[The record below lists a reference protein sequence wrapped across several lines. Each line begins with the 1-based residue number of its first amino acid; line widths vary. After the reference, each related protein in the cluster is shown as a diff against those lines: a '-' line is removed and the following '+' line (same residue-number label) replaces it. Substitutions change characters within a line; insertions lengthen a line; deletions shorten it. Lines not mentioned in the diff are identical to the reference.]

1 MATLLEPREAAWFR
15 GPSTLHCSALPE
27 VEGECSL
34 HWLEQ
39 LNFVAVKV
47 EFATGDGFS
56 FPFGHF
62 GVFSWRSS
70 QISLALTE
78 KRSMRDGYGSQ
89 QAELTCSPCSRDVT
103 AAIDW
108 PCPPPPGKACWGRGM
123 FASLAGTTEFCGC
136 ES

>member
-1 MATLLEPREAAWFR
+1 MFA
-15 GPSTLHCSALPE
+15 
-27 VEGECSL
+27 SL
-34 HWLEQ
+34 AGTTD
-39 LNFVAVKV
+39 FVAVKV

-108 PCPPPPGKACWGRGM
+108 PCPPPLAKPAGEGEC
-123 FASLAGTTEFCGC
+123 SLHWLEQLILWL
-136 ES
+136 